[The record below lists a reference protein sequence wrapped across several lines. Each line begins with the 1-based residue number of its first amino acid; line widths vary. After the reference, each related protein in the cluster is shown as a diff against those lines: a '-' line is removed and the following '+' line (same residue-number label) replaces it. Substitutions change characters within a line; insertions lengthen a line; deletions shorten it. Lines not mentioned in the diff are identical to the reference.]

1 MNAPPLPSRP
11 VSSRPHWT
19 IPVSREFTSL
29 PNAQD
34 GRLGRQAAT
43 HPWSALRVVKS
54 CRKDRLTAEVL
65 LEAKAAALHPE
76 RY

>member
-29 PNAQD
+29 PNTQD
-34 GRLGRQAAT
+34 MGGENPYIDTQGCFKASDCGRLGRQAAN
-43 HPWSALRVVKS
+43 HP
-54 CRKDRLTAEVL
+54 
-65 LEAKAAALHPE
+65 
-76 RY
+76 